1 MVLFGPCAME
11 NRLDESE
18 LIQRCLRGD
27 EEAWGA
33 LLDAYYEPL
42 YCFIFRQS
50 PFLAPEQVEDLCQE
64 TLSAVVQNLKSFQA
78 RSGLKTWIFQ
88 IALHR
93 YRDWVDQIMAAKRGS
108 GKMNVSLDAEDP
120 ETGLSRQVADTGS
133 IHPAE
138 AMLKGEK
145 HGEIIQALEELG
157 GDCEQ
162 IIRLRYFGDLS
173 YEEISQELKLN
184 VKTVSSRLS
193 KCLARLREIFSRV
206 SVKE

>member
-1 MVLFGPCAME
+1 ME
-11 NRLDESE
+11 TRINEAE

-27 EEAWGA
+27 EEAWSA
-33 LLDAYYEPL
+33 LLDAYYDPL

-50 PFLAPEQVEDLCQE
+50 PYLAAEQVEDLCQE
-64 TLSAVVQNLKSFQA
+64 TLSAVVQNLKTF
-78 RSGLKTWIFQ
+78 RGGSGLKTWIFQ

-93 YRDWVDQIMAAKRGS
+93 YRDWIDQIMAAKRGS

-120 ETGLSRQVADTGS
+120 ETGLSRQVADSGS
-133 IHPAE
+133 LDPA
-138 AMLKGEK
+138 AGMLRGEK
-145 HGEIIQALEELG
+145 HAEIVQALETLG
-157 GDCEQ
+157 GDCEE

-173 YEEISQELKLN
+173 YEEISEELKLN

-193 KCLARLREIFSRV
+193 KCLSKLREIFGRV

>member
-1 MVLFGPCAME
+1 ME
-11 NRLDESE
+11 TRPDESE

-27 EEAWGA
+27 EEAWSA
-33 LLDAYYEPL
+33 LLDAYYDPL

-50 PFLAPEQVEDLCQE
+50 PYLAAEQVEDLCQE
-64 TLSAVVQNLKSFQA
+64 TLSAVVQNLKTFRG

-93 YRDWVDQIMAAKRGS
+93 YRDWIDQIMAAKRGS

-120 ETGLSRQVADTGS
+120 ETGLSRQVADPRS
-133 IHPAE
+133 ADPSE
-138 AMLKGEK
+138 NLLSGEK
-145 HGEIIQALEELG
+145 HAEIICALEQLG
-157 GDCEQ
+157 DDCQQ
-162 IIRLRYFGDLS
+162 IVRLRYFGDLS
-173 YEEISQELKLN
+173 YEEISEELRLN

-193 KCLARLREIFSRV
+193 KCLSKLREIFAQV